1 MLLLLVALCCL
12 AKLEEK
18 EKRHPSLPL
27 VETRSDYAV
36 VLEQLPNPKRPSSM
50 ARYRRERREPK
61 TVSAVLRRAK
71 KRSGE
76 RPRERR
82 HDPTRFWAGLL
93 SNCGRKKSVD
103 MGLLE
108 GERRETGMVA
118 GRKRLF
124 LANCPHRTSNR
135 FGPKKRKVSSR

>member
-1 MLLLLVALCCL
+1 MLPFFLSHSAVWRSWRRKRKGTLL
-12 AKLEEK
+12 
-18 EKRHPSLPL
+18 SPL
-27 VETRSDYAV
+27 S
-36 VLEQLPNPKRPSSM
+36 KHGGIMPSSLNSF
-50 ARYRRERREPK
+50 RTQSVRPVWQDIDESGRNQRRFRRC
-61 TVSAVLRRAK
+61 SGGR

-93 SNCGRKKSVD
+93 SNCGRKKSVA

-108 GERRETGMVA
+108 SERRETGMVA

-135 FGPKKRKVSSR
+135 FGPKKEK